1 MFGAF
6 ICSESLMRSSNLAGI
21 NEERMKQ
28 SAKRI
33 GLIILIAVLALI
45 ECLYCHGI
53 ALYENYLV
61 EFPEGHP
68 AIKAFY
74 RDVTILEIF
83 MFINLGV
90 AIVALFQFWRKTK
103 GKTICKT
110 K

>member
-1 MFGAF
+1 
-6 ICSESLMRSSNLAGI
+6 MRSSNLAGI

-83 MFINLGV
+83 MFINLGIAV
-90 AIVALFQFWRKTK
+90 VSLILLWRISKVKKSSGTRN
-103 GKTICKT
+103 TMNN
-110 K
+110 

>member
-1 MFGAF
+1 
-6 ICSESLMRSSNLAGI
+6 
-21 NEERMKQ
+21 MKQ